1 MFLSI
6 DASGKLRQFE
16 VKPGQ
21 TVMDAIMEELN
32 IKDRE
37 DMVMFVPRF
46 LTRAIDIPCVVMIGR
61 RADQE
66 EQNEW
71 NRNNVAS
78 ILWAWE
84 RDDVIFGKV
93 VLAEGTCNGPE
104 EQTAVDF
111 GRTRNAVEKLCRL
124 AMVLPFE

>member
-6 DASGKLRQFE
+6 DASGQLRQFE

-32 IKDRE
+32 VKDRE
-37 DMVMFVPRF
+37 DLEMFVPRYI
-46 LTRAIDIPCVVMIGR
+46 TRAIDIPCVVMIGR
-61 RADQE
+61 KADQE
-66 EQNEW
+66 EQNGW

-84 RDDVIFGKV
+84 QDDVIFGTV
-93 VLAEGTCNGPE
+93 VLAEVTCNGPE
-104 EQTAVDF
+104 EQTRVNF
-111 GRTRNAVEKLCRL
+111 GRTRNAVGKLCQL